1 MSTLPIKGCVL
12 EDLLFVFGCKIREL
26 IIHLIEEGREG
37 AIADED
43 EDEGERELQPHERCF
58 KGER

>member
-26 IIHLIEEGREG
+26 IIHLIKEELGTNSS
-37 AIADED
+37 DVKKTNYNPS
-43 EDEGERELQPHERCF
+43 LLPC
-58 KGER
+58 